1 MVPPFLAYY
10 GVLTNNQTLA
20 QLAYNQCCLYRS
32 YLVDDDAD
40 GMWKHITLGSFSDD
54 GNWSLR
60 LPLAQFDPRCSSAGL
75 VVQEMAGLQQACC
88 ACSERSSAP
97 SSRRT

>member
-20 QLAYNQCCLYRS
+20 QLAYDQCRLYRS

-54 GNWSLR
+54 GHWSTGM
-60 LPLAQFDPRCSSAGL
+60 PPSCSI
-75 VVQEMAGLQQACC
+75 
-88 ACSERSSAP
+88 RS
-97 SSRRT
+97 